1 MWNEFITLPH
11 NLQNLCVGIFLV
23 TSFVAC
29 NSYWNNETGVQ
40 LFVNSLREKD
50 KRRKDYLIIILG
62 VLVVGLFLSSCGV
75 LGPTFIDD
83 LKRFHND
90 YPTIH

>member
-1 MWNEFITLPH
+1 MWNEFFENPF
-11 NLQNLCVGIFLV
+11 NLQNLCMGICIV

-50 KRRKDYLIIILG
+50 KRLKDYLIIILG
-62 VLVVGLFLSSCGV
+62 VLMVGLFLFSCGAYTT
-75 LGPTFIDD
+75 LGEGILST
-83 LKRFHND
+83 LNNGWN
-90 YPTIH
+90 

>member
-1 MWNEFITLPH
+1 MWNEFFENPF
-11 NLQNLCVGIFLV
+11 NLQNLYFGICIVILI
-23 TSFVAC
+23 VAC

-62 VLVVGLFLSSCGV
+62 VLLVGLFLFSCGAYNTM
-75 LGPTFIDD
+75 GTSFIDD
-83 LKRFHND
+83 LKHGD
-90 YPTIH
+90 GPW

>member
-11 NLQNLCVGIFLV
+11 NLQNLFVAIFFV
-23 TSFVAC
+23 TAFVAC
-29 NSYWNNETGVQ
+29 NSYRNNETGVQ

-62 VLVVGLFLSSCGV
+62 VLMVGLFLFSCGTYNTM
-75 LGPTFIDD
+75 GTSFIDD
-83 LKRFHND
+83 LKHGD
-90 YPTIH
+90 GPW

>member
-1 MWNEFITLPH
+1 MWNEFFENPF
-11 NLQNLCVGIFLV
+11 NLRNLYLGICIVILI
-23 TSFVAC
+23 AI
-29 NSYWNNETGVQ
+29 NNETGVQ

-83 LKRFHND
+83 LKRIHND
-90 YPTIH
+90 YQTIH

>member
-11 NLQNLCVGIFLV
+11 NLRNLYLGICIVMLLV
-23 TSFVAC
+23 AY
-29 NSYWNNETGVQ
+29 NSYWNKETGVQ

-62 VLVVGLFLSSCGV
+62 VLMVGLFLFSCGAYV
-75 LGPTFIDD
+75 NTMGEGEGIYD
-83 LKRFHND
+83 
-90 YPTIH
+90 

>member
-1 MWNEFITLPH
+1 MWNEFFANPF
-11 NLQNLCVGIFLV
+11 NLQNLCMGICIV

-62 VLVVGLFLSSCGV
+62 VLMVGLFLFSFVAYFNTMGE
-75 LGPTFIDD
+75 GEATQGWG
-83 LKRFHND
+83 R
-90 YPTIH
+90 

>member
-1 MWNEFITLPH
+1 MWNGFFANPF
-11 NLQNLCVGIFLV
+11 NLQNLCMGICIVILIV
-23 TSFVAC
+23 VC
-29 NSYWNNETGVQ
+29 GSYWNNETGVE

>member
-11 NLQNLCVGIFLV
+11 NLQNLCVGIFFV

-29 NSYWNNETGVQ
+29 NSYRNNETGVQ

-62 VLVVGLFLSSCGV
+62 VLVVGLFLFSCGTYNTM
-75 LGPTFIDD
+75 GTSFIDD
-83 LKRFHND
+83 LKHGD
-90 YPTIH
+90 GPW

>member
-11 NLQNLCVGIFLV
+11 NLQNLCVGIFFV
-23 TSFVAC
+23 TAFVAC
-29 NSYWNNETGVQ
+29 NSYRNNETGVQ

-62 VLVVGLFLSSCGV
+62 VLMVGLFLSSCGAYNTM
-75 LGPTFIDD
+75 GTSFIDD
-83 LKRFHND
+83 LKHGDGWR
-90 YPTIH
+90 